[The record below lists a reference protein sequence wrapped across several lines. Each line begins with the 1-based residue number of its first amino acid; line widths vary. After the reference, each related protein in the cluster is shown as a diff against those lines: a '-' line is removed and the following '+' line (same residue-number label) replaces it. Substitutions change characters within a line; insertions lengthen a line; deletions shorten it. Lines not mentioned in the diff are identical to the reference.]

1 MSDHEIPTSLA
12 AITPAMMTEALRAN
26 GFDDAEVASID
37 VERIAVGEGFL
48 GERARL
54 SLSYGAG
61 SGPATAIG
69 KIPTTDSGLKPIG
82 DMLDVY
88 GREHRAYAEIIPQL
102 KVRTPKA
109 WLNLGDAESGTYCL
123 VLEDVGHLTPGDHHA
138 GGTLEQADA
147 AVAARGSQ

>member
-48 GERARL
+48 GELARL

-82 DMLDVY
+82 D
-88 GREHRAYAEIIPQL
+88 
-102 KVRTPKA
+102 
-109 WLNLGDAESGTYCL
+109 S
-123 VLEDVGHLTPGDHHA
+123 DHDI
-138 GGTLEQADA
+138 GGKIVKQ
-147 AVAARGSQ
+147 RG